1 MTGLVR
7 AEVLRLGKRRS
18 LQVIV
23 LGAPLLIA
31 VLFVMGWSSIYSN
44 PPFDAEGYRAQLIAE
59 GYVAGLPPEQ
69 AEPLLAEAVEQARQ
83 QYALAEAGEANQ
95 RATHLF
101 PYSLA
106 TVMGSSVIVLVALLL
121 LTATTMGDEFGWGT
135 IRGMLL
141 ASGHRRKILAVRLAA
156 LAAAAV
162 VMIGLTLVVGAI
174 LPFVLNVAA
183 YRLPDPLPAFDYG
196 ALLVLVGG
204 VLLASLV
211 VACFAVLATLA
222 FRSGPVALIVLPVW
236 LAVESAILALLVRF
250 PSIGGEM
257 VIGGQPGPDAWIL
270 ELLPLRG
277 FTTLTTVASTA
288 AIGLPPYPGAP
299 FTRSL
304 AAVEVPIVAF
314 AVVALVFGV
323 LAFRRFNRMD
333 IVE

>member
-1 MTGLVR
+1 MSGLFR
-7 AEVLRLGKRRS
+7 AELLRLRKRRS

-23 LGAPLLIA
+23 LGAPLLIG
-31 VLFVMGWSSIYSN
+31 VLFVLGWSSIYSS
-44 PPFDAEGYRAQLIAE
+44 PPFDAAEYRAQLIAE

-69 AEPLLAEAVEQARQ
+69 AEPLLAEAVEAARQ
-83 QYALAEAGEANQ
+83 QYALGEAGEAAQ
-95 RATHLF
+95 RGRHLF

-106 TVMGSSVIVLVALLL
+106 TVMSSGVIVLVALLL

-141 ASGHRRKILAVRLAA
+141 ASGHRRKILLVRLSA
-156 LAAAAV
+156 LAVAAA
-162 VMIGLTLVVGAI
+162 VMIGLTLVVGAV

-196 ALLVLVGG
+196 ALLVLIGG
-204 VLLASLV
+204 VMVASFFMV
-211 VACFAVLATLA
+211 CFAALATLA

-236 LAVESAILALLVRF
+236 VAVESAILALLVRF
-250 PSIGGEM
+250 PSIGGQM
-257 VIGGQPGPDAWIL
+257 MNGGPPGPDAWVL
-270 ELLPLRG
+270 ELFPLRG
-277 FTTLTTVASTA
+277 LTTLTNLASTA
-288 AIGLPPYPGAP
+288 AIGFPPYPGAP

-304 AAVEVPIVAF
+304 VGVEVPIVAF
-314 AVVALVFGV
+314 AVVAILFGA

>member
-7 AEVLRLGKRRS
+7 AEVLRLRKRRS

-31 VLFVMGWSSIYSN
+31 VLFVMGWSSIYAN
-44 PPFDAEGYRAQLIAE
+44 PPFDAAAYRAQLIAD

-83 QYALAEAGEANQ
+83 QYAFAEAGEANQ
-95 RATHLF
+95 RAAHLF

-121 LTATTMGDEFGWGT
+121 LAATTTGDEFGWGT

-141 ASGHRRKILAVRLAA
+141 ASGHRRKILAVRMAA
-156 LAAAAV
+156 LAVAAV

-183 YRLPDPLPAFDYG
+183 YRLPDPLPMFDYG
-196 ALLVLVGG
+196 ALLVLIGG
-204 VLLASLV
+204 IT
-211 VACFAVLATLA
+211 VAALFMVCFAVLATLA

-236 LAVESAILALLVRF
+236 VAVESAILALLMRF
-250 PSIGGEM
+250 PNIGGQM
-257 VIGGQPGPDAWIL
+257 VIGGPPGPDAWIL
-270 ELLPLRG
+270 ELFPLRG
-277 FTTLTTVASTA
+277 LTTLMNVATA
-288 AIGLPPYPGAP
+288 AAVGFPPYPDAP
-299 FTRSL
+299 FSRSL
-304 AAVEVPIVAF
+304 AGVEVPILSF
-314 AVVALVFGV
+314 AVVALLFGA